1 MLFSGAKDDSVMFVS
16 LCLCVSAGRIMW
28 LEMER
33 VIALSAAQQP
43 QRLGTSLLWAFF
55 FFAYLLDECANFT
68 GPVKGGEGQHRA
80 MWSMA

>member
-1 MLFSGAKDDSVMFVS
+1 MARDGEGYCSFSGTTASK
-16 LCLCVSAGRIMW
+16 AGD
-28 LEMER
+28 EST
-33 VIALSAAQQP
+33 V
-43 QRLGTSLLWAFF
+43 GFFF